1 MTMPSSG
8 LACMAFPY
16 LHMHPRI
23 RRIARHFMPR
33 SQEVRLRYLVRLFS
47 RTVDPE
53 LIVLRSLAEPRR
65 IVVDVGAN
73 YGLYSYGLL
82 GNGRTVEAFEPVPA
96 VCAALAAFGSRL
108 HAHCVALS
116 DHAGEATLYVPYIR
130 ETLEPGNSSMTQ
142 SYDRNETMVVP
153 LRTLDSFDFR
163 GVTVLK
169 VDVEGQ
175 ELAVLR
181 GAEATIMR
189 ERPILCVEIEQ
200 RLLGVTGVESVRRLI
215 HEYGYDG
222 WFINIDGGL
231 KTIEEFSAGSHQ
243 LIDRIVLPGRLYINN
258 FLFIHRRDDRRH
270 WLEQAVA
277 RGRLQ

>member
-1 MTMPSSG
+1 
-8 LACMAFPY
+8 
-16 LHMHPRI
+16 
-23 RRIARHFMPR
+23 MPR
-33 SQEVRLRYLVRLFS
+33 SQEVRLRYLVRLLKS
-47 RTVDPE
+47 TLDPE

-96 VCAALAAFGSRL
+96 AYAALAAFGSRL

-130 ETLEPGNSSMTQ
+130 DTLEPGNSSLTH
-142 SYDRNETMVVP
+142 SYDRNETIVVP
-153 LRTLDSFDFR
+153 LQTLDSFDFR

-175 ELAVLR
+175 ELGVLR

-200 RLLGVTGVESVRRLI
+200 RLLGDAGVESVRRLI

-222 WFINIDGGL
+222 WFINTDGGL

-243 LIDRIVLPGRLYINN
+243 LIDRILLPGRLYINN
-258 FLFIHRRDDRRH
+258 FLFIHRSDDRRH
-270 WLEQAVA
+270 WLERSLA